1 MNIKMLKKIMTIDS
15 LKELIRIGTRK
26 TASIFNLTPIPI
38 INNILLLIFASIIL
52 DLIFN
57 QISNSSFVTAHILSW
72 DTYVYICGVSLYL
85 NGLDP
90 YDYIVLRDCLPDNWN
105 FYFNMPSTVIYLY
118 MPFAKLTN
126 FQWLFIVNAINFYLL
141 LHLFIKIIKKFEIES
156 NFIGF
161 ILVYLFLVFNTFDG
175 AITVAIYSGN
185 MGMPIALVGLSL
197 LINYIEKDDKKFL
210 IFIVIVTLLKPIY
223 ICFAGAILL
232 KEARFKDF
240 IIRTGCILL
249 AVIILYSILYILDP
263 VNFKGFL
270 ANTSHLTN
278 SIDLGFGFISLTK
291 EVFDFFRI
299 NYVNTSTLTFFGST
313 FCILHIFF
321 IYFITRNLKTSSIE
335 KIILISM
342 TTMLFFPRIKVYD
355 SIFIIPIISYLP
367 FYFFSRFNGQPLK
380 VVGNIDIRTYLFRQ
394 RIHLLSTL
402 LIVYPLFIY
411 NRWEP
416 FHFIFIIIISLYL
429 FIFALRR
436 KNKEVK

>member
-1 MNIKMLKKIMTIDS
+1 MLKKIMTIDP
-15 LKELIRIGTRK
+15 LIELIRIGTRK
-26 TASIFNLTPIPI
+26 TATIFNLTPIPI
-38 INNILLLIFASIIL
+38 INNILLLIFTFVIL
-52 DLIFN
+52 NLIFN
-57 QISNSSFVTAHILSW
+57 QISNSSFITAHILSW

-141 LHLFIKIIKKFEIES
+141 IHLFIKIIKKFQIES

-185 MGMPIALVGLSL
+185 MGLPIALIGLSL
-197 LINYIEKDDKKFL
+197 LINYIEKDDKRFL
-210 IFIVIVTLLKPIY
+210 IFIVIATLLKPIY

-240 IIRTGCILL
+240 IIRTGCIIL
-249 AVIILYSILYILDP
+249 AVTFLYSILYILDP
-263 VNFKGFL
+263 VNFKGFVE
-270 ANTSHLTN
+270 NTSYLTN

-291 EVFDFFRI
+291 EAFDLFKG
-299 NYVNTSTLTFFGST
+299 NYGDTSTLTFLGAT

-321 IYFITRNLKTSSIE
+321 IYFITRDIKTSSIE

-355 SIFIIPIISYLP
+355 SIFVIPIISYLP
-367 FYFFSRFNGQPLK
+367 FYFFSMFNLQPLK
-380 VVGNIDIRTYLFRQ
+380 VVRDLDIRTYLFRQ

-416 FHFIFIIIISLYL
+416 FHFIFIILISLYL
-429 FIFALRR
+429 FIFALRC

>member
-15 LKELIRIGTRK
+15 LKELIRIVTRK

-38 INNILLLIFASIIL
+38 INNILLLIFAYVVL
-52 DLIFN
+52 DLIFS

-72 DTYVYICGVSLYL
+72 DTYVYVCGVSLHL
-85 NGLDP
+85 NGFDP

-161 ILVYLFLVFNTFDG
+161 ILVYLFLVFNIFDG
-175 AITVAIYSGN
+175 AIMVAIYSGN
-185 MGMPIALVGLSL
+185 MGMPIALIGLSL

-210 IFIVIVTLLKPIY
+210 IFIVIATLLKPIY

-249 AVIILYSILYILDP
+249 AVIVLYSILYILDP
-263 VNFKGFL
+263 VNFKGFV

-291 EVFDFFRI
+291 EVFAFYGI
-299 NYVNTSTLTFFGST
+299 NYANTSTLTFFGFT
-313 FCILHIFF
+313 FSILHIFF

-355 SIFIIPIISYLP
+355 SIFVIPIISYLP
-367 FYFFSRFNGQPLK
+367 FYFFSLFNKQPLK
-380 VVGNIDIRTYLFRQ
+380 VVRDLDIRRYLFRH
-394 RIHLLSTL
+394 RSHLLSAS
-402 LIVYPLFIY
+402 LIFYPLFIY

-416 FHFIFIIIISLYL
+416 YHFLFIILISLYL
-429 FIFALRR
+429 FIFALSS

>member
-1 MNIKMLKKIMTIDS
+1 MLKKIMTIDP
-15 LKELIRIGTRK
+15 LIELIRIGTRK
-26 TASIFNLTPIPI
+26 TATIFNLTPIPI
-38 INNILLLIFASIIL
+38 INNILLLIFTFVIL
-52 DLIFN
+52 NLIFN
-57 QISNSSFVTAHILSW
+57 QISNSSFITAHILSW

-141 LHLFIKIIKKFEIES
+141 IHLFIKIIKKFQIES

-185 MGMPIALVGLSL
+185 MGLPIALIGLSL
-197 LINYIEKDDKKFL
+197 LINYIEKDDKRFL
-210 IFIVIVTLLKPIY
+210 IFIVIATLLKPIY

-240 IIRTGCILL
+240 IIRTGCIIL
-249 AVIILYSILYILDP
+249 AVTFLYSILYILDP
-263 VNFKGFL
+263 VNFKGFVE
-270 ANTSHLTN
+270 NTSYLTN

-291 EVFDFFRI
+291 EAFDLFKG
-299 NYVNTSTLTFFGST
+299 NYGDTSTLTFLGAT

-321 IYFITRNLKTSSIE
+321 IYTITRDIKTSSIE

-355 SIFIIPIISYLP
+355 SIFVIPIISYLP
-367 FYFFSRFNGQPLK
+367 FYFFSMFNLQPLK
-380 VVGNIDIRTYLFRQ
+380 VVRDLDIRTYLFRQ

-416 FHFIFIIIISLYL
+416 FHFIFIILISLYL
-429 FIFALRR
+429 FIFALRC

>member
-1 MNIKMLKKIMTIDS
+1 MLKKIMTIDS
-15 LKELIRIGTRK
+15 LMELIRIGTRK
-26 TASIFNLTPIPI
+26 TAIIFNLTPIPI
-38 INNILLLIFASIIL
+38 INNILLLIFTFVVL
-52 DLIFN
+52 DLILN
-57 QISNSSFVTAHILSW
+57 QISNSSFITAHILSW

-141 LHLFIKIIKKFEIES
+141 IHLFIKIIKKFKVES

-185 MGMPIALVGLSL
+185 MGLPIALIGLSL
-197 LINYIEKDDKKFL
+197 LINYIEKDDKRFL
-210 IFIVIVTLLKPIY
+210 IFIVIATLLKPIY

-240 IIRTGCILL
+240 IIRTGCIIL
-249 AVIILYSILYILDP
+249 AVIFLYSILYILDP
-263 VNFKGFL
+263 VNFKGFVD
-270 ANTSHLTN
+270 NTSYLTN

-291 EVFDFFRI
+291 EAFDLLKG
-299 NYVNTSTLTFFGST
+299 NYGNTSTLTFFGAT

-321 IYFITRNLKTSSIE
+321 IYFITRGIKTSSIE
-335 KIILISM
+335 KIILISL

-355 SIFIIPIISYLP
+355 SIFVIPIISYLP
-367 FYFFSRFNGQPLK
+367 FYFFSMFNLQPFK
-380 VVGNIDIRTYLFRQ
+380 VVRDLGIRTYLFRQ

-416 FHFIFIIIISLYL
+416 FHFIFIILISLYL
-429 FIFALRR
+429 FIFALKC

>member
-1 MNIKMLKKIMTIDS
+1 MLKKIMTIDS
-15 LKELIRIGTRK
+15 LRELIRIGTRK
-26 TASIFNLTPIPI
+26 TATIFNLTPIPI
-38 INNILLLIFASIIL
+38 INNILLLIFTFVIL
-52 DLIFN
+52 DLILN
-57 QISNSSFVTAHILSW
+57 QISNSSFITAHILSW

-141 LHLFIKIIKKFEIES
+141 IHLFMKIIKKFEIES

-185 MGMPIALVGLSL
+185 MGLPIALIGLSL
-197 LINYIEKDDKKFL
+197 LINYVEKDDKKFL
-210 IFIVIVTLLKPIY
+210 IFIVIATLLKPIY

-232 KEARFKDF
+232 KESRFKDF
-240 IIRTGCILL
+240 IIRTGCIIL
-249 AVIILYSILYILDP
+249 AVIFLYSILYILDP
-263 VNFKGFL
+263 VNFKGFVD
-270 ANTSHLTN
+270 NTSYLTN

-291 EVFDFFRI
+291 EAFDLFRRS
-299 NYVNTSTLTFFGST
+299 YGNTSTLTFFGAT

-321 IYFITRNLKTSSIE
+321 IYFITRDIRTSSIE
-335 KIILISM
+335 KIILISL

-355 SIFIIPIISYLP
+355 SIFVIPIISYLP
-367 FYFFSRFNGQPLK
+367 FYFFSIFNVQPIK
-380 VVGNIDIRTYLFRQ
+380 VVRDLDIRTYLFRQ

-416 FHFIFIIIISLYL
+416 FHFIFIILISLYL
-429 FIFALRR
+429 FIFALRC
-436 KNKEVK
+436 KNNEVK